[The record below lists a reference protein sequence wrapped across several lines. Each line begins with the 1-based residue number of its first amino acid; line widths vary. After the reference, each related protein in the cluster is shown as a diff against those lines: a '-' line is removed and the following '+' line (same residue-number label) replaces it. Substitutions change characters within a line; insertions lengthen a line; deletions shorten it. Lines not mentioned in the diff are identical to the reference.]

1 MAFLNIPK
9 GRSDFEKIRREG
21 FYYVDKTGL
30 IDEILKSSGTQVTL
44 ITRPRRFG
52 KTLGMSTLECFLD
65 IQKDSKSLFE
75 GLNISKQKDLCD
87 KWMNQWP
94 VMSLSLKAVEG
105 NDFSTAYMQL
115 IYEVGSLY
123 KKHEYLMKSSALT
136 EEEKKLFWNI
146 KERQAGKIEVMRSLQ
161 ILSELLNR
169 HYNKSVI
176 LLIDEYDV
184 PMARATSNGY
194 YKEMLEIMKGFM
206 QALKD
211 NPYLQ
216 LAVVTGCLKIAKE
229 SIFTGTNNFVSNTI
243 TSSRL
248 NEYFGFVQSEVDRIL
263 EDADIKDKNNVMKEW
278 YDGYHFGNVDV
289 YCPWDVMCYVDDL
302 QNDPNAK
309 PDEYWKDTSDNAIIR
324 SFIDYAGTSITKK
337 METLMSGGYIAQ
349 RVDENLT
356 YDYLHSSEENLWSMM
371 YLTGY
376 LTQAADCE
384 IDEALPDN
392 TIALKIPNLEI
403 KQIFETEVFKWFEDN
418 SKKWNRAEL
427 FSAVW
432 CGDCDKITKEISA
445 LLRRTISY
453 HDYGEDFYHAFL
465 SGIFAGAGYQVDSNK
480 EHGEGRS
487 DVVVCDTVN
496 GHIAIFKAKR
506 AITAGNLE
514 SECDKALQQID
525 ERMYAKDFED
535 EYEPDHIHCYGI
547 AFYKKRCM
555 VKVNSPATCS

>member
-123 KKHEYLMKSSALT
+123 KKHEYLIKSSALT

-146 KERQAGKIEVMRSLQ
+146 KERQSGKIEVMRSLQ

-248 NEYFGFVQSEVDRIL
+248 NEYYGFVQNEVDRIL
-263 EDADIKDKNNVMKEW
+263 EDAEIKGKGEVMKKW
-278 YDGYHFGNVDV
+278 YDGYHFGDV
-289 YCPWDVMCYVDDL
+289 
-302 QNDPNAK
+302 
-309 PDEYWKDTSDNAIIR
+309 E
-324 SFIDYAGTSITKK
+324 
-337 METLMSGGYIAQ
+337 
-349 RVDENLT
+349 
-356 YDYLHSSEENLWSMM
+356 
-371 YLTGY
+371 
-376 LTQAADCE
+376 
-384 IDEALPDN
+384 
-392 TIALKIPNLEI
+392 
-403 KQIFETEVFKWFEDN
+403 
-418 SKKWNRAEL
+418 
-427 FSAVW
+427 
-432 CGDCDKITKEISA
+432 
-445 LLRRTISY
+445 LRRRLK
-453 HDYGEDFYHAFL
+453 H
-465 SGIFAGAGYQVDSNK
+465 
-480 EHGEGRS
+480 
-487 DVVVCDTVN
+487 
-496 GHIAIFKAKR
+496 
-506 AITAGNLE
+506 
-514 SECDKALQQID
+514 
-525 ERMYAKDFED
+525 
-535 EYEPDHIHCYGI
+535 
-547 AFYKKRCM
+547 
-555 VKVNSPATCS
+555 